1 MKKLT
6 ILLTALLT
14 LGLFVTLMKLPAL
27 NADEQT
33 DRQKATQL
41 QKDGNT
47 KEAYDIFSRLATDPK
62 SMPDQVSYDFRN
74 SLDCLRKLGR
84 IDEIDA
90 FREKAISVHPQNW
103 HLLYRAAQSYMDDD
117 QHYGYII
124 DGEFHRG
131 NKRGGSRY
139 VSSVARDR
147 VRALQLMLQAMPL
160 LKTEN
165 NRIYVAYFYDSL
177 STMLNGP
184 LPVYLLQQLTD
195 ITVLPD
201 YEEYDNYGYGYRGYR
216 NYSNSSTGAPVDE
229 KGEPIYYSLPTDW
242 QSARND
248 GERWRWAMAQV
259 VKENP
264 VRATEMS
271 LRHADFLYSQFGE
284 QTLAYLGRFGGDDE
298 NAAETGPYALPTL
311 TDGETIAK
319 LANGIKRITL
329 PEEFNFIRIYQSV
342 VNAVVNGKEGP
353 WETHAAYTLA
363 QMYENRRQYDS
374 AAKYWQLAGEPD
386 RVKQIIGN
394 WGRLDYTVN
403 QPAASETTVDYIFRN
418 GNEVTLTADIIDIS
432 TLVSDVKEYLRSSPK
447 QLDWNKMQI
456 DGLGSRLIEG
466 DQKKYLSRRV
476 ATWSEKLSP
485 RDAHFDR
492 RITIKTPLTDA
503 GAYLITANMKDGNST
518 RVLLWISDTIIIK
531 KPLDGAH
538 YLYVADALSGAGV
551 ANSAMT
557 FFGYRQR
564 WIDDK
569 NGRGHS
575 EVDTRTFNATT
586 DALGQLIVKNDDTFD
601 NYQWLITT
609 RREGRLAF
617 LGYTGLWRSTRYD
630 EQYNQQKIFGITDRP
645 AYRPGQT
652 MKYKFWANSAKYD
665 QEGPSEY
672 ANQPM
677 TVLIYNSKGEKVYSA
692 TLTADTYGGINGEY
706 LLPEDATLGQYSA
719 YIEDRGGNVSFRV
732 EEYKKPEFEV
742 KVDAP
747 EKPVMLGEIIYP
759 HISAKYYFGAP
770 VTEAT
775 VKYKILRTSEQAV
788 WYPLAR
794 WDWYYGRG
802 YWWYSPDYPWYPGW
816 HKWGCARP
824 IASWHWGYRQQPQ
837 PEVIA
842 EAEGK
847 INADGKMELR
857 IDTSVAQALYGKK
870 DQRYEITAEVT
881 DQSRR
886 TIVGKGS
893 ILVAAQPFSVYLN
906 VDRGYYR
913 VGQPVQAQINA
924 LTLDQKPVTGTGLLR
939 LLRISYPGGAAA
951 KAVESEVER
960 WAIDTDEQ
968 GQARQQLMAD
978 QPGQY
983 RLSYLLRDDQGR
995 EVEGGYLFNISGE
1008 AGIGGSFRFN
1018 ELELI
1023 PDKREYAPGEQV
1035 NLMVNA
1041 NRDNATVLLFI
1052 RPVNGVYLPPKVLKL
1067 ESRSVVEVIDVIK
1080 KDMPNF
1086 FVEAVTINNGQ
1097 LFSEMHEIVVPP
1109 ESRILKVEVTPSAG
1123 EFKPGAKATVKI
1135 RVTDSDGK
1143 PFQGAA
1149 VVTMY
1154 DKALEYISGGA
1165 NVSDIKEFFWKW
1177 RRSHYPNG
1185 ESSLRN
1191 GNPFRLNDEVWMNVL
1206 GMFGNDMLTDNTA
1219 VIPRATNGITPK
1231 VKAMA
1236 AKSLN
1241 LPHTVMPSES
1251 LAFEIRA
1258 QDGISPESPEAPAVR
1273 TNFADAAFWSGT
1285 LTTDANGEAEVEITM
1300 PENLTTWKTRVW
1312 ALGNG
1317 TRVGEGSVEIITSK
1331 KFIIRL
1337 QAPRFFTQNDE
1348 VVLSAVVHNYL
1359 ATAKKARI
1367 ILDLQ
1372 GGSLAPMNGKL
1383 AADGSYSY
1391 PPIVVDIPANGE
1403 KRVDW
1408 RVKAIQPGEA
1418 VVRMTGLTDEES
1430 DAMQMTFPVN
1440 VHGMLKMDS
1449 YSGVIRPQDE
1459 EGIVKISV
1467 PAERRPV
1474 ESRLEIRYSPTLA
1487 GAMIDAIP
1495 YLMEYPYGCTEQT
1508 LNRFLPLVMTQN
1520 VLKNMG
1526 VKLSDIREKRSN
1538 LNAQEIGDDQARA
1551 AQWSHKSI
1559 EAVYDDATVAKMA
1572 QYGVNRLASMQC
1584 SDGGWGWFSGWG
1596 EQSYPHTTAL
1606 VVHGLQLAQ
1615 ANGVSLNA
1623 GMLSMLQRGIE
1634 WLTRYQQ
1641 REVTKLRNAPTE
1653 TEPWK
1658 TSADALD
1665 AFIFMVLTNAG
1676 QKNDAMRD
1684 FLYRDRQNLPVYS
1697 MAMYGL
1703 ALHYLKETAKRD
1715 MIIQNISQFLEQDE
1729 ENQTAWLRLPDQY
1742 RWYWYGSEYEA
1753 QAYYLKLLSAVDPKG
1768 ERASRMVKYLLNNRK
1783 HASYWNSTRD
1793 TAIVLE
1799 AFADFMKASG
1809 EDKPDMTVNVQ
1820 IDGKTVKTVKINAE
1834 NLFSFDNKVVLTGE
1848 EVTTGNHTITLRKQG
1863 TGPLYYNAYLT
1874 NFTLE
1879 DHITSAGL
1887 EVKVTRHYYK
1897 LIPAEKKIAV
1907 PGAHGEV
1914 VNTKVEKYQRIEL
1927 KNMDQ
1932 LKSGDLV
1939 EVEMTIESKNDYEYI
1954 LIEDMKAAGFEP
1966 VQLQSG
1972 YSYNDLGA
1980 YMELRDDRVSFFAR
1994 TLARGKHSLSYRL
2007 RAEIPGLFNALPTR
2021 VEAMY
2026 APELKGNSEEIK
2038 LGIND

>member
-1 MKKLT
+1 MKKFS
-6 ILLTALLT
+6 ILFALL
-14 LGLFVTLMKLPAL
+14 LIVGLFLALAKLPML
-27 NADEQT
+27 HADEQT
-33 DRQKATQL
+33 DRQKAAQL
-41 QKDGNT
+41 QKDGNW
-47 KEAYDIFSRLATDPK
+47 KDAYDLLSRLATDPK
-62 SMPDQVSYDFRN
+62 GNAALIPDDFSN
-74 SLDCLRKLGR
+74 GLQCLRQLGR

-90 FREKAISVHPQNW
+90 FREKALAAHPGNW
-103 HLLYRAAQSYMDDD
+103 RLRYRVAKSYMDDE
-117 QHYGYII
+117 HYGYMI
-124 DGEFHRG
+124 DGEFQRG
-131 NKRGGSRY
+131 SQRGGGKY
-139 VSSVARDR
+139 YSSLQRDR
-147 VRALQLMLQAMPL
+147 IRALQIMVATMPL
-160 LKTEN
+160 LIKEN
-165 NRIYVAYFYDSL
+165 NRVDVAYFYETL

-184 LPVYLLQQLTD
+184 LASYQLQILSD
-195 ITVLPD
+195 ISTLPD
-201 YEEYDNYGYGYRGYR
+201 YEESTYYGYRGYHGYN
-216 NYSNSSTGAPVDE
+216 NYSSSTGAPVDE
-229 KGEPIYYSLPTDW
+229 KGEPIFYALPKDW
-242 QSARND
+242 SSAIND

-259 VKENP
+259 AVENP
-264 VRATEMS
+264 KRASEMAI
-271 LRHADFLYSQFGE
+271 RHASFLYSQFGE
-284 QTLAYLGRFGGDDE
+284 QTMAYLGRYGGDDE
-298 NAAETGPYALPTL
+298 QAAETGPYALPTL
-311 TDGETIAK
+311 SDDETIAR
-319 LANGIKRITL
+319 LASGIKRFTL
-329 PEEFNFIRIYQSV
+329 PAEFNFIRIFQ
-342 VNAVVNGKEGP
+342 AVADSKDDP
-353 WETHAAYTLA
+353 WNKQATITLA
-363 QMYENRRQYDS
+363 QMYENRRQYAR
-374 AAKYWQLAGEPD
+374 AADYWQRAGETA
-386 RVKQIIGN
+386 RVKQILGN
-394 WGRLDYTVN
+394 WGRLEYTLT
-403 QPAASETTVDYIFRN
+403 QPAGSESSVDYIFRN
-418 GNEVTLTADIIDIS
+418 GDEVTLTADLIDIS
-432 TLVSDVKEYLRSSPK
+432 TLVSDVKEYLRSTPK
-447 QLDWNKMQI
+447 QLDWEKLQI
-456 DGLGSRLIEG
+456 DGLGASLVEG
-466 DQKKYLSRRV
+466 DQKKYIARRV
-476 ATWSEKLSP
+476 ATWSEKLTP
-485 RDAHFDR
+485 RAAHFDR
-492 RITIKTPLTDA
+492 RTTIKTPLKEA
-503 GAYLITANMKDGNST
+503 GAYLITAKMKDGNST

-531 KPLDGAH
+531 KPLDGSH
-538 YLYVADALSGAGV
+538 YLFVADALSGAGV
-551 ANSAMT
+551 ANAQLT
-557 FFGYRQR
+557 FFGYHQF
-564 WIDDK
+564 WVDDK
-569 NGRGHS
+569 NGRGHN
-575 EVDTRTFNATT
+575 EVATRSFDATT
-586 DALGQLIVKNDDTFD
+586 DELGQLILKNDDDFND
-601 NYQWLITT
+601 YQWLITT
-609 RREGRLAF
+609 RRDGHLAF
-617 LGYTGLWRSTRYD
+617 LGYTSLWRSARYD
-630 EQYNQQKIFGITDRP
+630 AEYNQQKIFGITDRP

-652 MKYKFWANSAKYD
+652 LKYKFWANSAKYD
-665 QEGPSEY
+665 LEGPSEY

-677 TVLIYNSKGEKVYSA
+677 TVIIYNPKGEKVYSA
-692 TLTADTYGGINGEY
+692 THTADSYGGINGEY
-706 LLPEDATLGQYSA
+706 NLPDDATLGAYSA
-719 YIEDRGGNVSFRV
+719 YIENRGGNVSFRV

-742 KVDAP
+742 TIAAP

-759 HISAKYYFGAP
+759 HINAKYYFGAP

-775 VKYKILRTSEQAV
+775 VKYKILRSSEQAV
-788 WYPLAR
+788 WYPSAR

-802 YWWYSPDYPWYPGW
+802 YWWYAPDYPWYPGW
-816 HKWGCARP
+816 HEWGCARP
-824 IASWHWGYRQQPQ
+824 IFSWHWGYRQQPQ

-847 INADGKMELR
+847 INADGSMELR

-893 ILVAAQPFSVYLN
+893 ILVAAQPFTVYLN

-913 VGQPVQAQINA
+913 VGQPIQAQINA
-924 LTLDQKPVTGTGLLR
+924 LTLDQRPVAGTGLLR
-939 LLRISYPGGAAA
+939 LLRINYPGGANA
-951 KAVESEVER
+951 KPLESEVER

-983 RLSYLLRDDQGR
+983 RLSYLLRDEQGH
-995 EVEGGYLFNISGE
+995 EVEGGYLFNISGA
-1008 AGIGGSFRFN
+1008 AGIGGTFRFN

-1067 ESRSVVEVIDVIK
+1067 ESRSVTEIIDVIK

-1109 ESRILKVEVTPSAG
+1109 ESRILQVEVTPSAG
-1123 EFKPGAKATVKI
+1123 EFKPGAKAKVKI

-1165 NVSDIKEFFWKW
+1165 NVGDIKEFFWKW
-1177 RRSHYPNG
+1177 RRSHYPNN
-1185 ESSLRN
+1185 ESNLRN
-1191 GNPFRLNDEVWMNVL
+1191 GNPFMLKDEVWMNVL
-1206 GMFGNDMLTDNTA
+1206 GLFGNDLFNENDELVSLSGVAKYDRQLKKPMAPGVAFDETA
-1219 VIPRATNGITPK
+1219 SAVSDDKDANQAGGVGTTG
-1231 VKAMA
+1231 
-1236 AKSLN
+1236 
-1241 LPHTVMPSES
+1241 
-1251 LAFEIRA
+1251 
-1258 QDGISPESPEAPAVR
+1258 SPETPTVR
-1273 TNFADAAFWSGT
+1273 TNFADAAFWSGS

-1312 ALGNG
+1312 VLGNG
-1317 TRVGEGSVEIITSK
+1317 TRVGEGSTEIVTSK
-1331 KFIIRL
+1331 KFIVRL

-1359 ATAKKARI
+1359 ATTKKARI
-1367 ILDLQ
+1367 ILDIS
-1372 GGSLAPMNGKL
+1372 GGSLAPMIGKL

-1391 PPIVVDIPANGE
+1391 PAIIVDIPANGE

-1408 RVKAIQPGEA
+1408 RVKAIQPGQA
-1418 VVRMTGLTDEES
+1418 TIRMTGLTDEES

-1459 EGIVKISV
+1459 QGMVKIRV
-1467 PAERRPV
+1467 PAERRPA

-1526 VKLSDIREKRSN
+1526 VKLSDIREKRTN

-1551 AQWSHKSI
+1551 AQWSHRSI
-1559 EAVYDDATVAKMA
+1559 EAVYDEATVAKMA

-1615 ANGVSLNA
+1615 ANGVALDA
-1623 GMLSMLQRGIE
+1623 GMLQRGIE

-1641 REVTKLRNAPTE
+1641 GEVMKLKNAPSE
-1653 TEPWK
+1653 TRPWK

-1665 AFIFMVLTNAG
+1665 AFNFMVLNSAG
-1676 QKNDAMRD
+1676 IKDDAMRD
-1684 FLYRDRQNLPVYS
+1684 FLYRDRLNLPVYAMS
-1697 MAMYGL
+1697 MYGL
-1703 ALHYLKETAKRD
+1703 ALHQLKETAKRD

-1768 ERASRMVKYLLNNRK
+1768 DRASRLVKYLLNNRK

-1834 NLFSFDNKVVLTGE
+1834 NLFSFDNKVVLTGD

-1879 DHITSAGL
+1879 DHITAAGL

-1897 LIPAEKKIAV
+1897 LIPAEKTVAV
-1907 PGAHGEV
+1907 PGALGQV

-2007 RAEIPGLFNALPTR
+2007 RAEIPGLFNSLPTR